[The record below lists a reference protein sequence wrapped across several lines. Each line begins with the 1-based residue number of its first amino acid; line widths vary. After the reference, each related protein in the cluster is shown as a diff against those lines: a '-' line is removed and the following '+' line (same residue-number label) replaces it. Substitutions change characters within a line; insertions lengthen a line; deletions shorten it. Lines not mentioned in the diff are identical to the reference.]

1 MVARAARFFLGS
13 FSGSVVG
20 GLMAGL
26 MAGLINCS
34 FGGMMGCSRALGNV
48 FFRSFRFGCLSLA
61 FLVVLFD
68 NHHVCICGLSRGV
81 AILLYFSI
89 S

>member
-1 MVARAARFFLGS
+1 MVS
-13 FSGSVVG
+13 
-20 GLMAGL
+20 GL

-34 FGGMMGCSRALGNV
+34 FGGMMGCSGALRNV
-48 FFRSFRFGCLSLA
+48 LLRSFRFGCLSFV
-61 FLVVLFD
+61 FLIVLFD
-68 NHHVCICGLSRGV
+68 NHHVCICGLSWSV